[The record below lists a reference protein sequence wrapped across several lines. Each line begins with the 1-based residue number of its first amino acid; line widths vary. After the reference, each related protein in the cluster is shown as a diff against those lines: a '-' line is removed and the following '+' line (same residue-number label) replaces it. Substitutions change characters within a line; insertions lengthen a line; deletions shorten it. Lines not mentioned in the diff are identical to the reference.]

1 MYLRSRIEH
10 AYTSAGTLT
19 YIISLMKAPNENE
32 MKRFF
37 FNVYV
42 IIYCND
48 FQNKHFLLCDLVN
61 FHVIICND
69 ENKPSFLV

>member
-1 MYLRSRIEH
+1 MCTYVRALSVRIMYKSVGYP
-10 AYTSAGTLT
+10 YT
-19 YIISLMKAPNENE
+19 ISLMKAPNENE

-37 FNVYV
+37 FYVYV

-61 FHVIICND
+61 FSRNY
-69 ENKPSFLV
+69 L